1 MVLLALA
8 IAMVYFALQRDSG
21 VTVVAFAV
29 VLLLAILLSI
39 VVSRKG

>member
-1 MVLLALA
+1 MVILALV

-21 VTVVAFAV
+21 VTVALFGV
-29 VLLLAILLSI
+29 VLLLAIALAI